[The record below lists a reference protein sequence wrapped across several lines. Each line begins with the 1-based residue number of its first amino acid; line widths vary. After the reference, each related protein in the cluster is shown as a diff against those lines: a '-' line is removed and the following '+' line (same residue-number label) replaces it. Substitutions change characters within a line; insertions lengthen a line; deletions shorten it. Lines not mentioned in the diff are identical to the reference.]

1 MDILYVENIYMFQW
15 WMGLIAAFA
24 ILVFIMLFFALLSLE
39 HIKSIVSLMVVII
52 LGTVFLF
59 VFQTRKVPVY
69 CVQLNEETSFLEI
82 YENYEVYEVINEE
95 DHIYKLIDIKYKDWE
110 RWK

>member
-15 WMGLIAAFA
+15 WMGLIGVFA
-24 ILVFIMLFFALLSLE
+24 ILACILLFFAMLSLE
-39 HIKSIVSLMVVII
+39 HIKSIVSLMVVIV

-59 VFQTRKVPVY
+59 IFQLREVPVY

-95 DHIYKLIDIKYKDWE
+95 DHIYKLIDIKYKDWNTL
-110 RWK
+110 